1 MLKTVRLDH
10 LKATLLAAAAGLLAA
25 AGLVVV
31 LYAQPAEANYP
42 GKPGKID
49 YAGNDGNDSEI
60 FTINVGGGG
69 KRPVTDNTADDF
81 YPSYSPSGR
90 RIAYSYDPGAGADS
104 EIYTINVGGGG
115 KRPVTDNATNDE
127 DPYWGRQ

>member
-42 GKPGKID
+42 GKPGKIAS
-49 YAGNDGNDSEI
+49 AGNDGNDLEI
-60 FTINVGGGG
+60 FTINPTVG
-69 KRPVTDNTADDF
+69 T
-81 YPSYSPSGR
+81 SSQSPTTVHPTTFLPTRLRARG
-90 RIAYSYDPGAGADS
+90 
-104 EIYTINVGGGG
+104 
-115 KRPVTDNATNDE
+115 
-127 DPYWGRQ
+127 